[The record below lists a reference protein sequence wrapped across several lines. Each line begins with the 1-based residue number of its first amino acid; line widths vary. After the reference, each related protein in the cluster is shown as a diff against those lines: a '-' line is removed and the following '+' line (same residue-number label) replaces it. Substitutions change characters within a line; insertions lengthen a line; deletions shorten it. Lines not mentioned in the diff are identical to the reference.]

1 MNKPILKM
9 YTAFKIINT
18 HCYLFEEFKWVSQL
32 FLSDTFAGLHIPI
45 TPKSAGRSWV
55 RVEGTLQLN

>member
-32 FLSDTFAGLHIPI
+32 FLTDSFAGLHIPI
-45 TPKSAGRSWV
+45 VSPMV
-55 RVEGTLQLN
+55 RLQLPLSAV